1 MRWSQDCPSNLAVL
15 KLLLMDGGFAI
26 TELLA
31 FIVVVPDDID
41 DNNFVIVILEVEVE
55 EGANS

>member
-15 KLLLMDGGFAI
+15 NLLLVDGGFAI

-31 FIVVVPDDID
+31 FCDLLLLDGGFAIT
-41 DNNFVIVILEVEVE
+41 E
-55 EGANS
+55 